1 MFTAK
6 AIAFDAARNRLH
18 EAESIDKDPGEAAKR
33 AVDALLRHDDANACQ
48 TIEIVVK

>member
-6 AIAFDAARNRLH
+6 AIAYDAARNRLH
-18 EAESIDKDPGEAAKR
+18 EAEAIDRDPGEAAKR
-33 AVDALLRHDDANACQ
+33 AVDALLRNDRTDGSQ